1 MKKYIYYL
9 FGTLLAF
16 AFHACTSEEG
26 MMDGSASQR
35 ITVSFSLPDGTAST
49 RADETTEATEAE
61 KALNQIRLYCFDY
74 DGSEKGVLKKVISL
88 TKEQIAQGNPAID
101 LVKGDYYIE
110 AIANEAVLN
119 LTEGVS
125 TYSDY
130 LQLRATTD
138 DYGQWPTAG
147 LKMQGAN
154 VARITN
160 ATKNLNINFSMI
172 RMVGRIDVVNKV
184 PGLTITKAVM
194 ENGVKQS
201 FYVEDLTSTI
211 AKEDD
216 SKETRTNT
224 ELSVATDASAQIFYT
239 YEGDAKESGLQ
250 ISFEGTAADGT
261 VHTSLP
267 IATFTNKNAQPAIKR
282 NKLYVVTLE
291 EVDGAIEAEVTVT
304 DWNQKNIDAEV
315 TVEDELT
322 VTVDAADNSGVTLR
336 ESDKAVAGDEK
347 TIYVPAEG
355 ATFSVTSESNSIAV
369 EVVVLSG
376 SDWLTVAETRSLIQN
391 FDVTVAENTAE
402 AERTARFVVRN
413 MLKPEVKV
421 TYNVVQAGAEPAE
434 PEGPDWSDLPSISKP
449 GAATLEQWAGSKDAV
464 GKNGKEFFLY
474 GIADPAVDEYTEVSV
489 FDTQRPGTWSG
500 VDPSE
505 SGYRM
510 ATKTDW
516 EALAAVGASSNVYHY
531 LTYNNKHYYISSR
544 TASSSKFVLKFYECD
559 EKGEYISSEQTITLQ
574 GGYIEATYGG
584 GYPYG
589 CTRLS
594 KRTTYTY
601 YWCGGNLA
609 KYYVAFSSAGI
620 SVQQDNTSNNT
631 NSKGRAWDALRI
643 RSIKE

>member
-9 FGTLLAF
+9 FGALLTF

-138 DYGQWPTAG
+138 DYDQWLTGG

-201 FYVEDLTSTI
+201 FYVEDLTSAI
-211 AKEDD
+211 AKEEA
-216 SKETRTNT
+216 STETRTNT
-224 ELSVATDASAQIFYT
+224 GLSVATDASAQIFYT

-250 ISFEGTAADGT
+250 ISFEGTTADGT

-291 EVDGAIEAEVTVT
+291 EVDGAIEAEVAVT

-315 TVEDELT
+315 TVEDGLE
-322 VTVDAADNSGVTLR
+322 VTVNPDGSGITLKDDN
-336 ESDKAVAGDEK
+336 KAVAGDVK
-347 TIYVPAEG
+347 TIQVPAEG
-355 ATFSVTSESNSIAV
+355 AAFSVTSESSNIEV
-369 EVVVLSG
+369 EVAVLSG
-376 SDWLTVAETRSLIQN
+376 SEWLTVTETRSLVQK
-391 FDVTVAENTAE
+391 FQVVVAKNTAE
-402 AERTARFVVRN
+402 TERTGQFVVRN
-413 MLKPEVKV
+413 KLKPEVKV

-434 PEGPDWSDLPSISKP
+434 PEGPDWENDYPNKDFY
-449 GAATLEQWAGSKDAV
+449 GAASLEQWVDSYDAT
-464 GKNGKEFFLY
+464 GENGKSFFML
-474 GIADPAVDEYTEVSV
+474 GTPNPAVDTSSPLAN
-489 FDTQRPGTWSG
+489 FDTRNRTYWSSSD
-500 VDPSE
+500 DPSKE
-505 SGYRM
+505 GYRM
-510 ATKTDW
+510 ASKTDW
-516 EALAAVGASSNVYHY
+516 EALAWVVSNAGKNWLTLNGQHY
-531 LTYNNKHYYISSR
+531 KIVSVSKGDNQVKIQFYACNENQQVEGEMQTISFGGGGSII
-544 TASSSKFVLKFYECD
+544 TNHKSSSPWNTTKVYKD
-559 EKGEYISSEQTITLQ
+559 NV
-574 GGYIEATYGG
+574 
-584 GYPYG
+584 
-589 CTRLS
+589 TR
-594 KRTTYTY
+594 
-601 YWCGGNLA
+601 YWCAGGIA
-609 KYYVAFSSAGI
+609 YYVDLSYNVALLPVSPGNI
-620 SVQQDNTSNNT
+620 SDNSIDWY
-631 NSKGRAWDALRI
+631 AMRI

>member
-9 FGTLLAF
+9 FGALLAF

-88 TKEQIAQGNPAID
+88 TKEQIGQGNPAID

-119 LTEGVS
+119 LAEGVS

-138 DYGQWPTAG
+138 DYAQWATAG

-160 ATKNLNINFSMI
+160 ATKNLNISFSMI

-201 FYVEDLTSTI
+201 FYVEDLTSAI
-211 AKEDD
+211 AKEEEGT
-216 SKETRTNT
+216 ETRINT
-224 ELSVATDASAQIFYT
+224 GLSVATDASAQIFYT

-250 ISFEGTAADGT
+250 ISFEGTTADGT

-291 EVDGAIEAEVTVT
+291 EVDGAIEAEVAVT

-315 TVEDELT
+315 TVEDGLE
-322 VTVDAADNSGVTLR
+322 VTVDVVDGSGVVLR
-336 ESDKAVAGDEK
+336 EGDEDRAGDER
-347 TIYVPAEG
+347 TIQVPAEG
-355 ATFSVTSESNSIAV
+355 AAFSVTSESSNIAV
-369 EVVVLSG
+369 EVAVLSG
-376 SDWLTVAETRSLIQN
+376 SEWLTVTETRSLVQK
-391 FDVTVAENTAE
+391 FQVVVAKNTAE
-402 AERTARFVVRN
+402 TERTGQFVVRN

-421 TYNVVQAGAEPAE
+421 TYNVVQAAAEPK
-434 PEGPDWSDLPSISKP
+434 GPDWSNLPSISKP

-474 GIADPAVDEYTEVSV
+474 GIADPAVDEDTEVSV

-500 VDPSE
+500 ADPSE

-516 EALAAVGASSNVYHY
+516 EALVAVGASSNVFSY
-531 LTYNNKHYYISSR
+531 LTYNNKHYYISGR

-574 GGYIEATYGG
+574 GGFIEASYDG

-609 KYYVAFSSAGI
+609 KYFVAFSSAGI
-620 SVQQDNTSNNT
+620 SVQQDTTSNNT

>member
-9 FGTLLAF
+9 FGILLAF

-74 DGSEKGVLKKVISL
+74 DGSEKGVLKKVIPL
-88 TKEQIAQGNPAID
+88 NKEQIAQGNPAID
-101 LVKGDYYIE
+101 LEKGDYYIE
-110 AIANEAVLN
+110 AIANEAALD
-119 LTEGVS
+119 LAAGES

-138 DYGQWPTAG
+138 DYDQWPTVG

-154 VARITN
+154 TARITN
-160 ATKNLNINFSMI
+160 ATKNLNIDFSMI

-216 SKETRTNT
+216 SKETRTNAG
-224 ELSVATDASAQIFYT
+224 LSVATDASAQIFYT
-239 YEGDAKESGLQ
+239 YEGDAKVSGLQ

-267 IATFTNKNAQPAIKR
+267 IATFDNKNAQPAIKR

-291 EVDGAIEAEVTVT
+291 EVDGAIKAEVTVT

-322 VTVDAADNSGVTLR
+322 VTVADGGDIEGKNPATADDVVTI
-336 ESDKAVAGDEK
+336 
-347 TIYVPAEG
+347 TVPAT
-355 ATFSVTSESNSIAV
+355 ANDFSVTSESNNIAV
-369 EVVVLSG
+369 EVEVLSG
-376 SDWLTVAETRSLIQN
+376 SDWLTVTETRSLIQN
-391 FDVTVAENTAE
+391 FEVAVTKNTAE
-402 AERTARFVVRN
+402 TERTGQFVVHN

-421 TYNVVQAGAEPAE
+421 TYNVVQAAAEPK
-434 PEGPDWSDLPSISKP
+434 GPDWENDYPNKDFY
-449 GAATLEQWAGSKDAV
+449 GAASLEQWVDSYDAT
-464 GKNGKEFFLY
+464 GENGKSFFML
-474 GIADPAVDEYTEVSV
+474 GTPNPAVDTSSPLTD
-489 FDTQRPGTWSG
+489 FDTRNRTYWSSSD
-500 VDPSE
+500 DPSKE
-505 SGYRM
+505 GYRM
-510 ATKTDW
+510 ASKTDW
-516 EALAAVGASSNVYHY
+516 EALAWVVNNAGKNWLTLNGQHY
-531 LTYNNKHYYISSR
+531 KIVSVSKGYNQVKMQ
-544 TASSSKFVLKFYECD
+544 FYACD
-559 EKGEYISSEQTITLQ
+559 ENQQVEGEMQTISF
-574 GGYIEATYGG
+574 GG
-584 GYPYG
+584 GGSIITNHESTSPWNTTKVYKDNV
-589 CTRLS
+589 TR
-594 KRTTYTY
+594 
-601 YWCGGNLA
+601 YWCAGGIA
-609 KYYVAFSSAGI
+609 YYVDLSYNVALLPVSPGNI
-620 SVQQDNTSNNT
+620 SDSIDWY
-631 NSKGRAWDALRI
+631 AMRI
-643 RSIKE
+643 RSIKAE